1 MKHISERESELPP
14 AIIGQLLEIAAEH
27 KEIISLGPGE
37 PDFPMSPDLV
47 RYTRK
52 IADQVNHYSPPIGR
66 TALREALLKKL
77 KKENKID
84 VEIDNVTVTTGSQE
98 GMMLSMMCTMDA
110 AEQLLVP
117 NPGFM
122 GYIPC
127 AELVDVTPVPYPL
140 TESNDFEIVPDDI
153 RRLVTTKTAGLLINT
168 PANPTGS
175 VITKK
180 TMEELADI
188 IIEKDLYVIS
198 DEAYEHVIY
207 DTKHTSIASLNG
219 MNDHAISLFTFS
231 KSYAMCGF
239 RLGYCVAPADVIK
252 AIAKS
257 HVYTTLTSPTI
268 SQMLA
273 VKALTTQ
280 AYTRKMVKEYRR
292 RRDMIVK
299 RLNMMGLSTRT
310 PQGAFYAFANIQE
323 FEKDSRKFAK
333 AALEKAKVAVVPGS
347 EFGSFGEG
355 YIRCSYATKY
365 SLIAKAMDRL
375 EKFVKNYK

>member
-37 PDFPMSPDLV
+37 PDFPMSPELV
-47 RYTRK
+47 KYVRK
-52 IADQVNHYSPPIGR
+52 IAGDINHYSPPIGR

-77 KKENKID
+77 KKDNKID
-84 VEIDNVTVTTGSQE
+84 ADIDNVTVTTGSQE
-98 GMMLSMMCTMDA
+98 GMMLSMMCTIDPT
-110 AEQLLVP
+110 EQILLP

-122 GYIPC
+122 GYIQC
-127 AELVDVTPVPYPL
+127 AELVDIAPVPYPL

-153 RRLVTTKTAGLLINT
+153 RRLVTEKTAGLLINT
-168 PANPTGS
+168 PANPTGGI
-175 VITKK
+175 ITKK
-180 TMEELADI
+180 TMEELANI
-188 IIEKDLYVIS
+188 VIEKDLYVIT
-198 DEAYEHVIY
+198 DEAYEHIIY
-207 DTKHTSIASLNG
+207 DAQHTSMASLNG
-219 MNDHAISLFTFS
+219 MKDHVISLFTFS

-239 RLGYCVAPADVIK
+239 RLGYCVAPDNVIK

-257 HVYTTLTSPTI
+257 HVYTTLSSPTV

-273 VKALTTQ
+273 VKALTTRS
-280 AYTRKMVKEYRR
+280 YTAKMVKEYKRR
-292 RRDMIVK
+292 RNMIVK
-299 RLNMMGLSTRT
+299 RLNGIGLSTRM
-310 PQGAFYAFANIQE
+310 PSGAFYAFANIQE
-323 FEKDSRKFAK
+323 FEKNSRKFAK

-365 SLIAKAMDRL
+365 DLIEKGMDRM
-375 EKFVKNYK
+375 EKFVKNYR